1 MLRPFKCTICKLVTY
16 IQSIAGNIDTTI
28 KFKCRNFLPLLV
40 PNPFYNYIL
49 PLTAPA
55 YAEAWFPTSRR
66 NYFVFSTMQNVFSK
80 GWPIFFTAT
89 IQNWKSLLEADQ
101 YKEII
106 VTSLNQLVAAKKVK
120 VNAFVL
126 MHNHVHLIW
135 QCLGENKIRDIEISF
150 KKFTAKRFREQLLK
164 EGKLKNYIVNKPDR
178 KHHFWKRN
186 SLLLQFFNKN

>member
-1 MLRPFKCTICKLVTY
+1 
-16 IQSIAGNIDTTI
+16 
-28 KFKCRNFLPLLV
+28 
-40 PNPFYNYIL
+40 
-49 PLTAPA
+49 
-55 YAEAWFPTSRR
+55 
-66 NYFVFSTMQNVFSK
+66 MQNVFSK

-150 KKFTAKRFREQLLK
+150 KKFTA
-164 EGKLKNYIVNKPDR
+164 
-178 KHHFWKRN
+178 
-186 SLLLQFFNKN
+186 

>member
-1 MLRPFKCTICKLVTY
+1 
-16 IQSIAGNIDTTI
+16 
-28 KFKCRNFLPLLV
+28 
-40 PNPFYNYIL
+40 
-49 PLTAPA
+49 
-55 YAEAWFPTSRR
+55 
-66 NYFVFSTMQNVFSK
+66 MQNVFSK
-80 GWPIFFTAT
+80 EWPIFFTAT

-120 VNAFVL
+120 VNTFVI

-135 QCLGENKIRDIEISF
+135 QSLGENKIRDIEISF

-178 KHHFWKRN
+178 KHQFWKRN
-186 SLLLQFFNKN
+186 SLSIELFTPSVFQQKLNYIHQNPVRSKLCVYPEEYYYSSAMFYFKQQNNFSFLTHFED